1 MMNDK
6 ERERERM
13 TQKKSKVRSTP
24 NCMKDIHIKLPY
36 ELYDH
41 IRGLCEEM
49 EISISEFI
57 RNYLNSLLV
66 K

>member
-1 MMNDK
+1 
-6 ERERERM
+6 M

-24 NCMKDIHIKLPY
+24 NCMKDIHIKLQY
-36 ELYDH
+36 ELYFH
-41 IRGLCEEM
+41 IIGLCEEM